1 MWSAGAEEAEQLWG
15 LGAHGKGRVRSLA
28 FIWSQWSLLERG
40 WTSSRLPQILQAVG
54 AEPRGAAA
62 GGWRSGKEARRSARR
77 LGEQKEVRG
86 FLRSPG
92 GPGGSL
98 GVSENVGRSGRKP
111 GAINEE
117 ARGFMRRMLRSL
129 SWLMD
134 IQVARQGR

>member
-1 MWSAGAEEAEQLWG
+1 MLRPE
-15 LGAHGKGRVRSLA
+15 
-28 FIWSQWSLLERG
+28 
-40 WTSSRLPQILQAVG
+40 
-54 AEPRGAAA
+54 A
-62 GGWRSGKEARRSARR
+62 GGVARRPGGQQGGWENS
-77 LGEQKEVRG
+77 KEVRG